1 MLTTPRF
8 SACILAISV
17 VLAVRSLS
25 FAQAPLDD
33 CNTNGTSDAV
43 EIQDGALADCNRNRI
58 PDICEIGHPP
68 TIVSYAVTQAI
79 ATGFVTRSVVSSFV
93 TPTQAAARLDL
104 DSDGWTDLVACSHR
118 SDRVV
123 LLRNTGGSFAERGYL
138 ETPFRPECALAADV
152 DGDGDADIVCD
163 ASRGSAGCFIPGMVS
178 VWFNLGSTAGAWPT
192 ISARVDY
199 EIGCEPEGMAAADVD
214 TETAGN

>member
-1 MLTTPRF
+1 LSLPA
-8 SACILAISV
+8 SN
-17 VLAVRSLS
+17 LS
-25 FAQAPLDD
+25 F
-33 CNTNGTSDAV
+33 
-43 EIQDGALADCNRNRI
+43 E
-58 PDICEIGHPP
+58 
-68 TIVSYAVTQAI
+68 VTQTV
-79 ATGFVTRSVVSSFV
+79 ATGFATRSVVSTFIRHG
-93 TPTQAAARLDL
+93 QADARLDF
-104 DSDGWTDLVACSHR
+104 DGDGWTDLVACSHR

-123 LLRNTGGSFAERGYL
+123 LLRNTGGSFAERSYL

-192 ISARVDY
+192 FSARVDY